1 MDKKIHLSQF
11 QYKAI
16 CFLQTI
22 IVLFGLITIFLAC
35 FKTAIVPSA
44 SMYPTLHIREFL
56 FCVQGDDY
64 DYDDIVIF
72 HPTAETKT
80 FYVKRVLGK
89 GGDVMAVRDGKL
101 YRNGKVILSDY
112 TNEQKINYTMN
123 PVTVP
128 EDSYFMMG
136 DNRNYSDDSHI
147 IGTISKAQCVAR
159 VVWHGIPSNWE
170 TEWTPAQLDG

>member
-1 MDKKIHLSQF
+1 MGKEIHLSKF
-11 QYKAI
+11 EYEAI

-22 IVLFGLITIFLAC
+22 LVLAGLIAIFLNC

-56 FCVQGDDY
+56 FCVQGNDY

-72 HPTAETKT
+72 HPTANTRT

-101 YRNGKVILSDY
+101 YRNGEVILSDY
-112 TNEQKINYTMN
+112 TNEQKNA
-123 PVTVP
+123 
-128 EDSYFMMG
+128 G
-136 DNRNYSDDSHI
+136 
-147 IGTISKAQCVAR
+147 
-159 VVWHGIPSNWE
+159 
-170 TEWTPAQLDG
+170 